1 MYGRMNSRARWLTT
15 RIFSGFVLAVSGGI
29 LAATLLSQYWGG
41 LIPCELCILERW
53 PWTAAITVSLLALF
67 VGSRPALPWVALMLG
82 LVFVAGVGLAA
93 YHVGVE
99 QHWLAGPSACTASPT
114 GAMTLEQ
121 MKAQIMGTA
130 PVMCDKVQWS
140 LGGVSLAG
148 WNLVASVIMAI
159 FCFATFI
166 LARRAILARRGVV

>member
-1 MYGRMNSRARWLTT
+1 MNWRAQVLTT
-15 RIFSGFVLAVSGGI
+15 RVFSGFVLAVSAGI
-29 LAATLLSQYWGG
+29 LGAALLSQYWGG
-41 LIPCELCILERW
+41 LVPCELCLIERW
-53 PWTAAITVSLLALF
+53 PWVAAIAISLLALF
-67 VGSRPALPWVALMLG
+67 AAGRPALPWVALLLG
-82 LVFVAGVGLAA
+82 LVFAAGAVLAA

-99 QHWLAGPSACTASPT
+99 QHWLAGPAACTASPT

-148 WNLVASVIMAI
+148 WNLIASLVMAI
-159 FCFATFI
+159 LCVAAFVS
-166 LARRAILARRGVV
+166 ARRAILARRGIAR